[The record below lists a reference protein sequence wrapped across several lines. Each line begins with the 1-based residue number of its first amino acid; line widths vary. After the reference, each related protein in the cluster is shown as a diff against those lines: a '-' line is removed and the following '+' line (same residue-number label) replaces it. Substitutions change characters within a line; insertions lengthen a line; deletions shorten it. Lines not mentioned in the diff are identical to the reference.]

1 MSLYWIVALTIST
14 HIAYKGSKVLMAL
27 TAIEYGA
34 DPVTVGFIFSLYSL
48 FPLFLAVHVGRLGDR
63 KGPRVPMLIGAIGLS
78 LGLVLPAI
86 FPVLPALFASAAI
99 FGGCYIFYIVSAQH
113 LVGAMGTEK
122 TRAQNYSIYSV
133 GVSVTGLVG
142 PIISGFSI
150 DTMGHRATFLV
161 LAAFPAVAT
170 CIIAYIGRRLPKAAP
185 KASSG
190 PGQRAMDLVKDRPL
204 RRILITA
211 GIIETGGEL
220 YNFYLPIYGH
230 SIGLSASTIGM
241 ILGTFAFAM
250 LIARGAMAKLVK
262 MSNEETVL
270 YLSLALSA
278 ATCCLFPFVQTVP
291 PLVLISFSLGL
302 GLGCCT
308 PLSMLITYNRAP
320 AGRSGEAIGMR
331 QMMTKFTEV
340 MVPVVFGALGTA
352 FGIGLAFWID
362 ALMLGS
368 AALLMRSDA
377 AERPAVKRAPA

>member
-34 DPVTVGFIFSLYSL
+34 DPVTVGFIFSLYSV
-48 FPLFLAVHVGRLGDR
+48 FPLFLAVHVGRFGDR
-63 KGPRVPMLIGAIGLS
+63 KGAKVPMLIGAIGLS
-78 LGLVLPAI
+78 VGLALPAAWAG
-86 FPVLPALFASAAI
+86 LPALFLSAAL

-113 LVGAMGTEK
+113 LVGAMGTAK

-133 GVSVTGLVG
+133 GISVTGLAG
-142 PIISGFSI
+142 PMISGFSI
-150 DTMGHRATFLV
+150 DTIGHQPTFLV
-161 LAAFPAVAT
+161 LALFPAVAA
-170 CIIAYIGRRLPKAAP
+170 IVIMYIGHRLPKVAP

-190 PGQRAMDLVKDRPL
+190 PGPRAMDLVRDVPM

-211 GIIETGGEL
+211 GIIETAGEL

-241 ILGTFAFAM
+241 ILGVFAFAM
-250 LIARGAMAKLVK
+250 LLARGAMARLVK
-262 MSNEETVL
+262 LSSEEHVL

-278 ATCCLFPFVQTVP
+278 VTCCAFPFIETVP
-291 PLVLISFSLGL
+291 LLVLISFMLGL

-320 AGRSGEAIGMR
+320 VGRSGEAIGMR
-331 QMMTKFTEV
+331 QMTTKFTEV

-352 FGIGLAFWID
+352 FGIGLVFWLD
-362 ALMLGS
+362 ALMLG
-368 AALLMRSDA
+368 AASWLMRTDA
-377 AERPAVKRAPA
+377 RDRRVARRPPA